1 MSYPSNSFETQY
13 QRNKKGRLEIFLS
26 YAKGAGKTYAML
38 DDAQEQ
44 MKRGVN
50 VLIGC
55 VEQNAQPETMELMHD
70 FKALPLK
77 SIEHQNTIVKEF
89 DLDAALE
96 LKPELILVDDL
107 AHTNAPGVRNNKRYQ
122 DIEELLNAGIDVYTS
137 VNVSHLES
145 LKDIVES
152 ITKEK
157 VKETIPDHVFN
168 NADKIQLIDI
178 EPEELLKRYSK
189 EKLDDPMVTQAP
201 LKPFL
206 TEENL
211 RLLREIAM
219 RKVANRISYANQ
231 KESRLSQKMA
241 NIKLMVCISSSPSSA
256 KCIRWTQ
263 RTAEAFHAPWTAVY
277 VENLGVD
284 YMPDIEKQCIRD
296 NLDLAER
303 MGAEIVN
310 LSGYDVPTVIA
321 RYAKLTG
328 ITNIIIGKSRTG
340 KSLRNLFK
348 PSLEDQLI
356 SQLPSIEIH
365 IIPGEILSIGAK
377 KKKYKKFSFGE
388 NMRFSFQDA
397 LKTIVTLGGATL
409 FSMVLHTFGFESQ
422 YINMIYILSVLIISR
437 VTSGYIYGIA
447 ASVLSVLLF
456 NFFFSFPYF
465 SLHTIERGSPI
476 AFSLMLLVA
485 LTTSTLTLR
494 IKKQSQFSV
503 EREHRTEL
511 LYEINKKLLVSRDL
525 QNTVGLLNNY
535 LVDIFKRSVIFYT
548 QDPINGNPGNFL
560 SSPEDPDA
568 SFLLTDDEKT
578 VAHWTF
584 INRKCAGSGTDTFM
598 GAGAFY
604 MPIFSENKVFGVI
617 GLSCANGK
625 LDQNNRLFL
634 SMIASQAEMAL
645 ERHYLSSE
653 QSRMLI
659 DAEKEK
665 LRSNLLRAISHD
677 LRTPLTGILGS
688 SSALLENRKNFDDET
703 LDTLIANIKEE
714 SQWLIRMVEN
724 LLSVTRISEG
734 PMTVTKTPEAVE
746 EIVAES
752 ISRIRKRFAEQK
764 ILVTVPE
771 ELLIV
776 QMDGTLIEQVLIN
789 LLENAIKHS
798 SADSTIRVEVKKA
811 DETVIFEVID
821 NGSGVSNQHL
831 PYLFESAIPENKK
844 SPDSSRGMGIGLSI
858 CKSIVNAH
866 QGKMAAEN
874 KSNGGA
880 VFRFSLPLEDC
891 QNNVSDQKIV

>member
-1 MSYPSNSFETQY
+1 MSYFSNAFETQY
-13 QRNKKGRLEIFLS
+13 QQNKKGRLEIFFG
-26 YAKGAGKTYAML
+26 YAKGSGKTYAML

-70 FKALPLK
+70 FKSLPLK
-77 SIEHQNTIVKEF
+77 ILEHQSSLLKEF

-122 DIEELLNAGIDVYTS
+122 DIEELLNAGIDVYTT
-137 VNVSHLES
+137 VNVLHLES

-178 EPEELLKRYSK
+178 EPEELLKRFNKQKMDGST
-189 EKLDDPMVTQAP
+189 LTDDPINT
-201 LKPFL
+201 FL

-231 KESRLSQKMA
+231 KESRLSRKMA

-284 YMPDIEKQCIRD
+284 YVPDIEKQCIRD

-328 ITNIIIGKSRTG
+328 ITNIIIGKSRTK

-365 IIPGEILSIGAK
+365 IIPGELPSIGAK
-377 KKKYKKFSFGE
+377 KKKYKRFSFGE

-397 LKTIVTLGGATL
+397 LKTIITLGGATL
-409 FSMVLHTFGFESQ
+409 FSMVLHTLGFENQ

-437 VTSGYIYGIA
+437 VTSGYIYGISA
-447 ASVLSVLLF
+447 AILSVLLF

-503 EREHRTEL
+503 EREHRTEV

-525 QNTVGLLNNY
+525 QNTVGLLNHY
-535 LVDIFKRSVIFYT
+535 LVDIFKRSAIFYT
-548 QDPINGNPGNFL
+548 QDPINGKPENFL
-560 SSPEDPDA
+560 QSLDDPDA
-568 SFLLTDDEKT
+568 SFLLSEDEKAI
-578 VAHWTF
+578 AHWTF
-584 INRKCAGSGTDTFM
+584 INKKCAGKGTDTFTS
-598 GAGAFY
+598 AGAFY
-604 MPIFSENKVFGVI
+604 MPIFSEKRVFGVI

-645 ERHYLSSE
+645 ERHYLSAE

-659 DAEKEK
+659 ESEKEK

-703 LDTLIANIKEE
+703 LDTLIVNIKEE

-734 PMTVTKTPEAVE
+734 PMTVTKSPEAVE

-752 ISRIRKRFAEQK
+752 ISRIRKRFATQK
-764 ILVTVPE
+764 ILVSVPE
-771 ELLIV
+771 ELLV
-776 QMDGTLIEQVLIN
+776 VEMDGTLIEQVLIN

-798 SADSTIRVEVKKA
+798 SADSTIRVEVKKTA
-811 DETVIFEVID
+811 ENAVFEVID
-821 NGSGVSNQHL
+821 NGSGLSDQHL
-831 PYLFESAIPENKK
+831 SHIFESYIPDGKQ
-844 SPDSSRGMGIGLSI
+844 SADSSRGMGIGLSI
-858 CKSIVNAH
+858 CKSIINAH
-866 QGKMAAEN
+866 QGKMEAAN
-874 KSNGGA
+874 KNYGGA
-880 VFRFSLPLEDC
+880 VFRFTLPLEE
-891 QNNVSDQKIV
+891 